1 MVNFGNHRDPVVGK
15 PLNEVHLPQRVVAVQ
30 RGAGDFSDRLVEF
43 APTPRGAQPPR
54 PDVVVEIDL
63 AVLPPHR
70 VMELQR
76 DINQL
81 IAQWLKLMQP
91 ASDHLAKRVDTEFLS
106 VRIQFDHGDLECVYV
121 HIRGLAVK
129 QYRVP
134 AAEPFHRSPLL
145 IGRPYN
151 WPAFR

>member
-15 PLNEVHLPQRVVAVQ
+15 PSTKYISHSGWSR
-30 RGAGDFSDRLVEF
+30 FSGVL
-43 APTPRGAQPPR
+43 AISPTASSSSRRPRGAQPPR

-106 VRIQFDHGDLECVYV
+106 VRIHPITATLSVCMCTFGVSL
-121 HIRGLAVK
+121 
-129 QYRVP
+129 
-134 AAEPFHRSPLL
+134 
-145 IGRPYN
+145 
-151 WPAFR
+151 

>member
-106 VRIQFDHGDLECVYV
+106 VRINSITATLSVCMCTFGVSL
-121 HIRGLAVK
+121 
-129 QYRVP
+129 
-134 AAEPFHRSPLL
+134 
-145 IGRPYN
+145 
-151 WPAFR
+151 

>member
-15 PLNEVHLPQRVVAVQ
+15 PSTKYISHSGWSR
-30 RGAGDFSDRLVEF
+30 FSGVL
-43 APTPRGAQPPR
+43 AISPTASSSSRRPRGAQPPR

-106 VRIQFDHGDLECVYV
+106 VRIQFDHGDLECVHV

-134 AAEPFHRSPLL
+134 AAEPFHRSP
-145 IGRPYN
+145 YS
-151 WPAFR
+151 